1 MNRKIEIKRPFNV
14 ALTTNEF
21 GNTCVDLLGHLQ
33 TPSKTQ
39 FLQKKVAIIIGSTKK
54 SRYKCNFQNNFIIL
68 TRTTTRPFHQ
78 G

>member
-39 FLQKKVAIIIGSTKK
+39 FLQKKSGD
-54 SRYKCNFQNNFIIL
+54 YNW
-68 TRTTTRPFHQ
+68 
-78 G
+78 